1 MKVVFMGS
9 PDFALPALQ
18 ALMLNQYDIS
28 AVYTQPDKKSGRGQ
42 QVTACPVKLYAAGA
56 GIRVIQPQS
65 FRDSGEVDL
74 LAGLKPDIII
84 VAAYGQ
90 ILPESVLNIPR
101 YKCINIHPSLLPR
114 YRGPSPVAA
123 AILNGDAQTGV
134 TIMLIEKKVDSGP
147 IIAQTYVSIGDD
159 DTTGSLTG
167 RLAKTGAAIL
177 IATLPDWVSGTIQ
190 PLTQDES
197 RATYTRMGKKEDGEL
212 DWKWPAVQL
221 WRKVR
226 ACNPWPGCYVKWM
239 GSRIKIVEAV
249 PLVEMEKGSPGQVI
263 EMPGG
268 EVTRVA
274 VRTGEGLLGL
284 VKVQPEGKREMTAGD
299 FCAGHRSFIGSVL

>member
-18 ALMLNQYDIS
+18 ALMSNQYDIS

-42 QVTACPVKLYAAGA
+42 QVTACPVKQFAAGA
-56 GIRVIQPQS
+56 GLRVIQPLS
-65 FRDSGEVDL
+65 FRDSGEVEL

-90 ILPESVLNIPR
+90 ILPEAVLTIPI

-134 TIMLIEKKVDSGP
+134 TIMLIERKVDSGP
-147 IIAQTYVSIGDD
+147 IIAQIQVSIADD

-167 RLAKTGAAIL
+167 RLAKTGADLL
-177 IATLPDWVSGTIQ
+177 IATLPALVVRNDTTPGSG
-190 PLTQDES
+190 
-197 RATYTRMGKKEDGEL
+197 
-212 DWKWPAVQL
+212 
-221 WRKVR
+221 
-226 ACNPWPGCYVKWM
+226 
-239 GSRIKIVEAV
+239 
-249 PLVEMEKGSPGQVI
+249 
-263 EMPGG
+263 
-268 EVTRVA
+268 
-274 VRTGEGLLGL
+274 
-284 VKVQPEGKREMTAGD
+284 
-299 FCAGHRSFIGSVL
+299 